1 MRYLFEDDI
10 TCFPYQLLPQTCR
23 SKVYGIKGNK
33 NLLNACRTEF
43 ISNTVVFVDVNA
55 DNPNTV
61 SIYNKLTREASKRDN
76 QFIVP
81 IPCIEYYFVKAFL
94 VSRNPHAK
102 EILQFDEFRYL
113 IRNGEKTYEK
123 CVKHFV
129 ELNGSCFHDKSFAM
143 KPCLC
148 SESGQGCIEL
158 PLDLKQLYFIC
169 NLPIFIASDQVP
181 DIINKVIATQKE
193 LYYKQVKKFLE
204 LGIISIVYDLV

>member
-10 TCFPYQLLPQTCR
+10 TCFPYQLLPQACR

-43 ISNTVVFVDVNA
+43 VSNTVVFVDVNA

-61 SIYNKLTREASKRDN
+61 SIYNKLMREASKRDN

-81 IPCIEYYFVKAFL
+81 IPCIEYYFIKDFL
-94 VSRNPHAK
+94 VNRNPHAK
-102 EILQFDEFRYL
+102 EILQFDEFRHL
-113 IRNGEKTYEK
+113 TRNGEKTYEK
-123 CVKHFV
+123 CVKHFI
-129 ELNGSCFHDKSFAM
+129 ELNGSCFYDKSFAT

-148 SESGQGCIEL
+148 PESERGCVEL

-169 NLPIFIASDQVP
+169 NLPIFIASDTIPEV
-181 DIINKVIATQKE
+181 INKVIATQKE
-193 LYYKQVKKFLE
+193 LYYNQVKKFLE
-204 LGIISIVYDLV
+204 LGVISIVYDLL